1 MADGDQ
7 LLGKDLN
14 NANADLGNQAPNQD
28 VDYLDVLVGEGKKYA
43 DHANLAKGYA
53 NLQAHNTTIL
63 TEKTDLQTAYD
74 LLLAQNKTVDS
85 VLAAIQNPQGNQ
97 QSQADL
103 LAQAAAADQGLSK
116 EDIVAIITGTLD
128 KRDTDSAAQTQVDA
142 IKSNQAIFWA
152 EASKVYGSDA
162 KAEAAVAMYVGT
174 DQKKRELVKQLG
186 SLDPKTLVSVL
197 QTAIPVKGE
206 QVDFG
211 LADLGNE
218 NGKKVVHAPSGLV
231 TYEQAEV
238 VRKGNKKIYNSRE
251 FQMKLHQ
258 SAEAGIWKRPTKQRT
273 F

>member
-14 NANADLGNQAPNQD
+14 ANAGLDDHQSNQD

-43 DHANLAKGYA
+43 DNGNLAKGYA
-53 NLQAHNTTIL
+53 NLQVHADTL
-63 TEKTDLQTAYD
+63 MGEKTTLQAAYD
-74 LLLAQNKTVDS
+74 LLLAQGKTVDS
-85 VLAAIQNPQGNQ
+85 VLEAIQNPQGNQ
-97 QSQADL
+97 GGGGDNHQQ
-103 LAQAAAADQGLSK
+103 QAAADQGLSK

-128 KRDTDSAAQTQVDA
+128 KRDDVSAANAQVEA
-142 IKSNQAIFWA
+142 VKSNQALFWV
-152 EASKVYGSDA
+152 EASKVYGDDA

-174 DQKKRELVKQLG
+174 DPKKRELVKQLG
-186 SLDPKTLVSVL
+186 SLDPMTLVSVL

-218 NGKKVVHAPSGLV
+218 NAKKIVHAPSGLV

-238 VRKGNKKIYNSRE
+238 IRKGNKKLYNSRD

>member
-14 NANADLGNQAPNQD
+14 NANADLGNQQSNQD

-43 DHANLAKGYA
+43 DNGNLAKGYA
-53 NLQAHNTTIL
+53 NLQVHNTTIL
-63 TEKTDLQTAYD
+63 KEKTDLQAAYD

-85 VLAAIQNPQGNQ
+85 VLAAIQNPQSNQ

-103 LAQAAAADQGLSK
+103 LAQQAAADQGLSK

-128 KRDTDSAAQTQVDA
+128 KRDDASAAQTQVDA
-142 IKSNQAIFWA
+142 IKGNQAIFWG
-152 EASKVYGSDA
+152 EASKVYGSEA

-174 DQKKRELVKQLG
+174 DPKKRELVKQLG
-186 SLDPKTLVSVL
+186 SFDPKTLVSVL

-206 QVDFG
+206 QMDFG

-218 NGKKVVHAPSGLV
+218 NAKKVVTVPSGLV
-231 TYEQAEV
+231 TYDQAEA
-238 VRKGNKKIYNSRE
+238 VRKGNKKLYNSRD
-251 FQMKLHQ
+251 FQMKLHA
-258 SAEAGIWKRPTKQRT
+258 SCEAGVWKRPNKALK